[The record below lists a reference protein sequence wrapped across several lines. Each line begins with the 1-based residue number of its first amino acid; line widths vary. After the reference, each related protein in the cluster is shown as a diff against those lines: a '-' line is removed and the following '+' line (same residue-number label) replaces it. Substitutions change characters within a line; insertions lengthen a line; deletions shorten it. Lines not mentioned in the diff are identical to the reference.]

1 MSLKKCEIKI
11 ERSGVSTSYQDLGR
25 ISVQYLGIVEGGSI
39 DQSSSKI
46 CNAILQN
53 NENESLI
60 EFAYQGPKFSIISGW
75 CKIAITGDV
84 IFEIQKKNNKKLNG
98 LPYRSYILEEG
109 DIVDI
114 ISVTNSVYG
123 YLGFE
128 GGIQIEEYFGS
139 VSTNYKSGI
148 GKNNGSKIQENEKI
162 ILKRNNISD
171 NEYQLTRLPVKA
183 TKNKIRVLDGPQ
195 LDYFSKKGVKD
206 FFASDFLVSNLTDKM
221 GMRLK
226 GNQIEH
232 SKSPNIK
239 SEGIVRGAIQVPAD
253 GQPIVLLSDHQTIGG
268 YPKIAVVISA
278 DFEDLVQTMPGQ
290 LIKFR
295 RVNMRE
301 AEISYNLKNKTIENI
316 ISSIKKI

>member
-1 MSLKKCEIKI
+1 MQCEIKI

-60 EFAYQGPKFSIISGW
+60 EFAYQGPKFSIISGR
-75 CKIAITGDV
+75 CKIAISGDV
-84 IFEIQKKNNKKLNG
+84 IFEIKKKNNKKLNG
-98 LPYRSYILEEG
+98 FAYRSYILEEG
-109 DIVDI
+109 DTVDI

-148 GKNNGSKIQENEKI
+148 GKNNGSKIKENEKI

-171 NEYQLTRLPVKA
+171 DEYQLARLPVKA
-183 TKNKIRVLDGPQ
+183 KKNKIRVLDGPQ
-195 LDYFSKKGVKD
+195 LDYFSKKGVND

-226 GNQIEH
+226 GNHIEH

-278 DFEDLVQTMPGQ
+278 DFEDLIQTMPGQ

-301 AEISYNLKNKTIENI
+301 AEISYNLNKSL
-316 ISSIKKI
+316 ISEILNFLIV

>member
-1 MSLKKCEIKI
+1 MQCEIKI

-25 ISVQYLGIVEGGSI
+25 ILVQYLGIVEGGSI

-60 EFAYQGPKFSIISGW
+60 EFAYQGPKFRIISGR

-84 IFEIQKKNNKKLNG
+84 IFEIQKKNNKKLTG
-98 LPYRSYILEEG
+98 VTYRSYVLEEG
-109 DIVDI
+109 DTVDI

-148 GKNNGSKIQENEKI
+148 GKNNGSKIQENDKI

-171 NEYQLTRLPVKA
+171 DEYQLTRLPDKA
-183 TKNKIRVLDGPQ
+183 KKNKIRVLDGPQ
-195 LDYFSKKGVKD
+195 LDYFSKKGVSD

-226 GNQIEH
+226 GNQIEY

-278 DFEDLVQTMPGQ
+278 DFENLVQTMPGQ

>member
-1 MSLKKCEIKI
+1 MQCEIKI

-25 ISVQYLGIVEGGSI
+25 ISVQFLGIVEGGSI

-60 EFAYQGPKFSIISGW
+60 EFAYQGPKFSIISGR

-84 IFEIQKKNNKKLNG
+84 IFEIQKKNNKKLTG
-98 LPYRSYILEEG
+98 VTYRSYILEEG
-109 DIVDI
+109 DTVDI

-148 GKNNGSKIQENEKI
+148 GKNNGSKIQENDKI

-171 NEYQLTRLPVKA
+171 DEYQLARLPDKA
-183 TKNKIRVLDGPQ
+183 KKNKIRVLDGPQ
-195 LDYFSKKGVKD
+195 LDYFSKKGVSD

-226 GNQIEH
+226 GNHIEH

>member
-1 MSLKKCEIKI
+1 MQCEIKI

-25 ISVQYLGIVEGGSI
+25 ILVQYLGIVEGGSI

-60 EFAYQGPKFSIISGW
+60 EFAYQGPKFSIISGR

-84 IFEIQKKNNKKLNG
+84 IFEIQKKNNKKLTG
-98 LPYRSYILEEG
+98 VTYRSYILEEG
-109 DIVDI
+109 DTVDI

-148 GKNNGSKIQENEKI
+148 GKNNGSKIQENDKI

-171 NEYQLTRLPVKA
+171 DEYQLLRLPNKA
-183 TKNKIRVLDGPQ
+183 KKNKIRVLDGPQ
-195 LDYFSKKGVKD
+195 LDYFSKKGVSD

-226 GNQIEH
+226 GNHIEH

>member
-1 MSLKKCEIKI
+1 MQCEIKI

-25 ISVQYLGIVEGGSI
+25 ILVQYLGIVEGGSI

-60 EFAYQGPKFSIISGW
+60 EFAYQGPKFSIISGR

-84 IFEIQKKNNKKLNG
+84 IFEIQKKNNKKFTG
-98 LPYRSYILEEG
+98 VTYRSYILEEG
-109 DIVDI
+109 DTVDI

-148 GKNNGSKIQENEKI
+148 GKNNGSKIQENDKI

-171 NEYQLTRLPVKA
+171 DEYQLARLPDKA
-183 TKNKIRVLDGPQ
+183 KKNKIRVLDGPQ
-195 LDYFSKKGVKD
+195 LDYFSKKGVSD

-226 GNQIEH
+226 GNHIEH